1 MKIGHLSL
9 RIRIFISMIVLVLL
23 ASILIATVTIY
34 QYKEQ
39 TTDYNAAR
47 LQRKERSIQAAIDI
61 RLEQEE
67 KYPVE
72 TRYLSSIFRRKVYEI
87 SQTHSVDISIYDLK
101 GKLLITSIPA
111 IGIKKQNQ
119 QLTDTVLNQISKSI
133 DKRYTMNENVGDDSY
148 QSSFTYITDNKNF
161 TPIGILNVEY
171 LQDNSHLEREL
182 REFLYRLSV
191 VYIVMLLIAI
201 VMAYFISSFITQPL
215 KTITSKMKQT
225 FLDKKN
231 EKIFMENT
239 SAEIHTLIKAYNN
252 MIDQIEDSA
261 VKLAKSEREQA
272 WREMAKQVAHEI
284 KNPLTPMRLTVQ
296 SFERKFD
303 PENPEIRQ
311 KLSEFSNSLIQQIDT
326 LSSIASAF
334 SSFAKMPEQKM
345 EKLEIVETLKLAI
358 DIFNK
363 TYIKYV
369 YPSNEVITFM
379 DRTQFIRIITNLLK
393 NAIQATETKEEP
405 KILIE
410 LLEEKENIIIK
421 VSDNGI
427 GISESVKDKVFEPK
441 FTTKSSGMG
450 LGLPMIK
457 NIIETYNGSISFV
470 SEENMGTIF
479 TIILPKNNKS
489 I

>member
-1 MKIGHLSL
+1 
-9 RIRIFISMIVLVLL
+9 MIVLVLL

-39 TTDYNAAR
+39 TSDYNAAR

-72 TRYLSSIFRRKVYEI
+72 TTYLPNIFRRKVYEI

-101 GKLLITSIPA
+101 GRLLITSIPA
-111 IGIKKQNQ
+111 IGEKKQVTKLKEKV
-119 QLTDTVLNQISKSI
+119 LTELAKSPTDRFATQESI
-133 DKRYTMNENVGDDSY
+133 GDDSF
-148 QSSFTYITDNKNF
+148 QSSYTYITDNDSFK
-161 TPIGILNVEY
+161 PIGILNVEY
-171 LQDNSHLEREL
+171 LQDNSHLDKEL

-191 VYIVMLLIAI
+191 VYIVMLVTAI
-201 VMAYFISSFITQPL
+201 IMAYFISSFITQPL
-215 KTITSKMKQT
+215 KTITNKMKQT

-239 SAEIHTLIKAYNN
+239 STEIHTLIKAYNS
-252 MIDQIEDSA
+252 MINQIEESA

-284 KNPLTPMRLTVQ
+284 KNPLTPMRLTIQ

-303 PENPEIRQ
+303 PENPDIKH
-311 KLSEFSNSLIQQIDT
+311 KLHEFSNSLIQQIDT

-334 SSFAKMPEQKM
+334 SSFAKMPEQNK
-345 EKLEIVETLKLAI
+345 ERLEIVETLKLAI

-363 TYIKYV
+363 SYIKYSF
-369 YPSNEVITFM
+369 PSHEIVAFI
-379 DRTQFIRIITNLLK
+379 DRTQFIRIITNLVK
-393 NAIQATETKEEP
+393 NAIQATVSKETP

-410 LLEEKENIIIK
+410 LIDDKENIIIK

-427 GISESVKDKVFEPK
+427 GISEEVKDKVFEPK

-479 TIILPKNNKS
+479 TIILPKK
-489 I
+489 